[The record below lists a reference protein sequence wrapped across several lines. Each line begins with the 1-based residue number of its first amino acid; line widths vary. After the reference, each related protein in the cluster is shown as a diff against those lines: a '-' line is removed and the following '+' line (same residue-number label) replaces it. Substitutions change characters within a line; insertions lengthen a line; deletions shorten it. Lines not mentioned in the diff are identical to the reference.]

1 MFYFELL
8 LNEPE
13 KSKLREMDRSMEDM
27 SGFKQFR
34 FQSCRDEFI
43 KIHSIPP
50 MYMYILTCKL
60 FEQELEMKN
69 IGKDSILSFY
79 FSILLYSKNILI

>member
-43 KIHSIPP
+43 KIHFIPP